1 MNQTLARLLVRYHRL
16 LAVISFLLT
25 LLAVVGITR
34 MEFIADFSTLH
45 GQDSSEQ
52 ADIDALAAQYTTA
65 NSVYLILHNGSG
77 TLFTP
82 HGLGLIGDATA
93 QAWTLP
99 YVSRVDSLSNHQRVH
114 VTGDNFVVSD
124 LVTGARSLSKK
135 QTEEIEQYA
144 LSQPDLLNRF
154 ISEEGDVAALQLSV
168 QLPEQGYSAKAELM
182 AAVRVLRDQ
191 LQQNEPELT
200 VYVVGE
206 PVLEYALLE
215 ITLDDGKVLF
225 PLIGV
230 FCVVALIVLLR
241 TPAVVIGA
249 STLITC
255 SILLS
260 LGLSGWLG
268 YDLDPISAI
277 TPNMVLMLAMADAIH
292 LLTQYVINLRQGMSR
307 EQAMEQS
314 LATNLGPIF
323 LTSITTAVGF
333 LGMNFADSTAFH
345 DFGNMTAI
353 GVMVALVL
361 TATLLPALM
370 LNIPMPAMAKE
381 PLSMSQLMA
390 AAGNVVV
397 RHHRRFFW
405 LAVIIVAGVVW
416 FIPRNQLNDNLV
428 NYFEPGLEVRE
439 SADFASQHLS
449 GFQTFQYSLN
459 SGERFGINSPEFLQ
473 QADRFAGWLRAQPEV
488 TQVFS
493 YTDVLKRIN
502 QNMHENDPLWKRIPD
517 TREEAA
523 QYSLLYEM
531 SQQYGQDL
539 STQLTIDHSALLMT
553 VLLRNLNNEALIALQ
568 ERAEQWLQEQAPELQ
583 TPATG
588 RAVMLAHLGQH
599 IIHSMMGGAVIAL
612 VLMTLMLC
620 IGLGSVKYGLISL
633 IPNTMPALVVYGF
646 WGLFI
651 GEINMAAA
659 VTFTISLGIVVDDT
673 VHFLSKYLRAQKRGD
688 STEDSIRYAFST
700 AGTAMLTTTCV
711 LVGSMLIL
719 GQSSFGINST
729 IAMMMVPILTTALVL
744 DFTLLPAL
752 LLMLNRWLSNGLRAS
767 Q

>member
-1 MNQTLARLLVRYHRL
+1 M
-16 LAVISFLLT
+16 
-25 LLAVVGITR
+25 
-34 MEFIADFSTLH
+34 
-45 GQDSSEQ
+45 
-52 ADIDALAAQYTTA
+52 
-65 NSVYLILHNGSG
+65 
-77 TLFTP
+77 
-82 HGLGLIGDATA
+82 
-93 QAWTLP
+93 
-99 YVSRVDSLSNHQRVH
+99 SR
-114 VTGDNFVVSD
+114 
-124 LVTGARSLSKK
+124 
-135 QTEEIEQYA
+135 
-144 LSQPDLLNRF
+144 
-154 ISEEGDVAALQLSV
+154 
-168 QLPEQGYSAKAELM
+168 LM
-182 AAVRVLRDQ
+182 AA
-191 LQQNEPELT
+191 T
-200 VYVVGE
+200 G
-206 PVLEYALLE
+206 
-215 ITLDDGKVLF
+215 
-225 PLIGV
+225 
-230 FCVVALIVLLR
+230 
-241 TPAVVIGA
+241 
-249 STLITC
+249 
-255 SILLS
+255 
-260 LGLSGWLG
+260 
-268 YDLDPISAI
+268 
-277 TPNMVLMLAMADAIH
+277 H
-292 LLTQYVINLRQGMSR
+292 L
-307 EQAMEQS
+307 
-314 LATNLGPIF
+314 
-323 LTSITTAVGF
+323 
-333 LGMNFADSTAFH
+333 
-345 DFGNMTAI
+345 
-353 GVMVALVL
+353 
-361 TATLLPALM
+361 
-370 LNIPMPAMAKE
+370 
-381 PLSMSQLMA
+381 
-390 AAGNVVV
+390 VV

-428 NYFEPGLEVRE
+428 NYFKPGLEVRE

-502 QNMHENDPLWKRIPD
+502 QNMHDNDPLWKRIPD

-568 ERAEQWLQEQAPELQ
+568 ERADQWLQEQAPELQ

-673 VHFLSKYLRAQKRGD
+673 VHFLSKYQRAQKRGD

-752 LLMLNRWLSNGLRAS
+752 LLMLNRWLGRPPAAS
-767 Q
+767 